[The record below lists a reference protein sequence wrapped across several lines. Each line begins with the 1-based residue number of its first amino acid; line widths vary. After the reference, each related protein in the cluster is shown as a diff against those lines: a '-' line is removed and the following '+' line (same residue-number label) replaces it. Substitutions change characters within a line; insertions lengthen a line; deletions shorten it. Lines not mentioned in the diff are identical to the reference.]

1 MKALREVGYQGD
13 FTYELVYDRFPKAL
27 APDCVALLYKFGEK
41 ILCEVIDNL
50 PIGGGDIPFF

>member
-27 APDCVALLYKFGEK
+27 APDCVALLYKFGEYLLN
-41 ILCEVIDNL
+41 I
-50 PIGGGDIPFF
+50 